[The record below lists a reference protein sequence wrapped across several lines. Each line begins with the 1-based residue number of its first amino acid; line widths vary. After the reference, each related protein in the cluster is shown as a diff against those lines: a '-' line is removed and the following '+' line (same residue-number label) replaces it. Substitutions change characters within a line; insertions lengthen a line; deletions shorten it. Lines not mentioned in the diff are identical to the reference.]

1 MEEEEK
7 LKRQLGPFQYAIRKE
22 LESFEKTE
30 KSENPK
36 QENLPATQITANK
49 SFRTISFLLFGL
61 VLIICWYFFT
71 KQR

>member
-1 MEEEEK
+1 MEKEEK

-22 LESFEKTE
+22 LEKLEKTE
-30 KSENPK
+30 KPK
-36 QENLPATQITANK
+36 QENLSQTQIVANT